1 MAKCRYCGKEV
12 HLGKWQHERYC
23 PKNPDHMT
31 AVGKAK
37 EHRPSRFKLEGAG
50 GIKSMWHFWNHCFL
64 GRTRAYQ
71 PRKLELKER
80 LRLIETTC
88 LRCGKLTSSLEYT
101 EREYS
106 FLFCWHK
113 VPGED
118 NEKILNFVSGKYRI
132 DMSGASIEEEGGTV
146 KITTKTHEILLE
158 LDKFWFTSTATGNK
172 NNLRRGIS
180 LKIDNSV
187 KEIFYIKYVG
197 GKINV
202 YYEFHEV
209 CRNCMNEIETSM
221 LEGARKERRR
231 QSLESADKFH
241 DLLDECEKKG
251 TCDILAAHHELL
263 QNDDDRLTTSVLQ
276 DLICINNY
284 EDKWNEM
291 LDESKANIESKRLE
305 FKNRIVAG
313 KGNEVSGDSVVS
325 IKGEDANQ

>member
-23 PKNPDHMT
+23 PENPDHMI
-31 AVGKAK
+31 ALSRAK
-37 EHRPSRFKLEGAG
+37 EHRLSRFKLEGG
-50 GIKSMWHFWNHCFL
+50 EGVKSVWHFWNHCFL

-71 PRKLELKER
+71 PRKLKLKEGV
-80 LRLIETTC
+80 RLIETTC
-88 LRCGKLTSSLEYT
+88 LRCGKSTSSLVYT
-101 EREYS
+101 ESEYS
-106 FLFCWHK
+106 YLFCWHK

-118 NEKILNFVSGKYRI
+118 TEKILNFISGKYHI
-132 DMSGASIEEEGGTV
+132 DISGASIEEEGGTV
-146 KITTKTHEILLE
+146 KITTKTHEILLK
-158 LDKFWFTSTATGNK
+158 LDKFWFTCSGNK
-172 NNLRRGIS
+172 NNLRKGIS

-187 KEIFYIKYVG
+187 KEIFYTKHVG
-197 GKINV
+197 SKINV

-209 CRNCMNEIETSM
+209 CRNCMIEIEASM
-221 LEGARKERRR
+221 LEGARRERRR

-263 QNDDDRLTTSVLQ
+263 LNDDDRLRTSVLQ
-276 DLICINNY
+276 DLICRNKY
-284 EDKWNEM
+284 EDKWNEI

-305 FKNRIVAG
+305 FKKRIVAE
-313 KGNEVSGDSVVS
+313 KGNEVSEGSVVS